1 MQITKRTKLKHLLPL
16 LADKERIDSVLEQ
29 IDEYPLKK
37 DVISMTV
44 GEFSEIVLE
53 EEKFISDLLRPNERV
68 YKALG
73 RLKNYKRQM
82 KQLLDWIKKFNVKQS
97 ADEKQAAIGI
107 DFPGMMSRM
116 LLTVTQYFGLK
127 SFKEAESVP
136 LADWLLIL
144 QDQSTSIQYQRNYNK
159 LIEMKNKTKK
169 KK

>member
-29 IDEYPLKK
+29 IEEYPLKK

-44 GEFSEIVLE
+44 GEFSEIVLD
-53 EEKFISDLLRPNERV
+53 EEKFIASLLLPNERA

-82 KQLLDWIKKFNVKQS
+82 KQLLDWIKKFQVKQTQ
-97 ADEKQAAIGI
+97 DERAAAQGI
-107 DFPGMMSRM
+107 QFPDMCSRI
-116 LLTVTQYFGLK
+116 LIVVTEFFHLK
-127 SFKEAESVP
+127 SFKEAEDVP
-136 LADWLLIL
+136 LADYLLIL
-144 QDQSTSIQYQRNYNK
+144 QEQSTSIQYQRAYNK
-159 LIEMKNKTKK
+159 LLELKQKSKK